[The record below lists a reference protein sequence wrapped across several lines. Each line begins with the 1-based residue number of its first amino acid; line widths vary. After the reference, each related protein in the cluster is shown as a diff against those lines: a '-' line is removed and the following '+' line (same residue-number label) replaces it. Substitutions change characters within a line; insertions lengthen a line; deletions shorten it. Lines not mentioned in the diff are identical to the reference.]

1 MIGSRCLRAQARFGL
16 TSAGNVIDSFQI
28 TGCSVPESAKAS
40 VVSVWRRIGLWF
52 VCLLVAAALF
62 SLFLSFFLNSVGFDK
77 LWLVLPIFRVTMMC
91 ALPIWCLCLPIVVGV
106 KNPEGWKI
114 WTILVS
120 GSLTGP
126 ILVGLWF
133 LILQM
138 GGANPQM
145 FWQSGRPAGWA
156 ENSIAGM
163 IFAFIVGLCTSSFY
177 LVAFKVLH
185 RRSMGAQRKS
195 AQI

>member
-1 MIGSRCLRAQARFGL
+1 
-16 TSAGNVIDSFQI
+16 
-28 TGCSVPESAKAS
+28 
-40 VVSVWRRIGLWF
+40 
-52 VCLLVAAALF
+52 
-62 SLFLSFFLNSVGFDK
+62 
-77 LWLVLPIFRVTMMC
+77 
-91 ALPIWCLCLPIVVGV
+91 
-106 KNPEGWKI
+106 
-114 WTILVS
+114 
-120 GSLTGP
+120 
-126 ILVGLWF
+126 LWF

-145 FWQSGRPAGWA
+145 FWQSGQPAGWA

-163 IFAFIVGLCTSSFY
+163 IFAFIVGSCTSSLY

>member
-1 MIGSRCLRAQARFGL
+1 
-16 TSAGNVIDSFQI
+16 
-28 TGCSVPESAKAS
+28 
-40 VVSVWRRIGLWF
+40 
-52 VCLLVAAALF
+52 
-62 SLFLSFFLNSVGFDK
+62 
-77 LWLVLPIFRVTMMC
+77 
-91 ALPIWCLCLPIVVGV
+91 
-106 KNPEGWKI
+106 
-114 WTILVS
+114 
-120 GSLTGP
+120 
-126 ILVGLWF
+126 
-133 LILQM
+133 M

-163 IFAFIVGLCTSSFY
+163 IFAFIVGSCTSSLY